1 MRGTQTLAE
10 QSVIHNTF
18 VIERSYPHQPER
30 VFAAFANAT
39 TKQRWFSAS
48 EQNEVERFDVEFR
61 VGGAE
66 HLQYR
71 FKEGTPIPG
80 AVLANDGTYLEIVPN
95 RCIVTASAMTLNGRR
110 ISASLLTIELLPTDN
125 GTDLICTH
133 QGAFFEGADGPEMRQ
148 AGWRTLLDRLAT
160 ELSS

>member
-1 MRGTQTLAE
+1 MTE

-18 VIERSYPHQPER
+18 VIERSYPHAPER
-30 VFAAFANAT
+30 VFAAFANPA

-48 EQNEVERFDVEFR
+48 EQNEVERFELDFR

-66 HLQYR
+66 RMQYR

-80 AVLANDGTYLEIVPN
+80 AVLASDGTYLEIVPN
-95 RCIVTASAMTLNGRR
+95 RCVVIASAMTLNGRR
-110 ISASLLTIELLPTDN
+110 ISASLLTIELLPTET

-148 AGWRTLLDRLAT
+148 AGWCGLLDRLAA
-160 ELSS
+160 ELSH

>member
-1 MRGTQTLAE
+1 MTE

-18 VIERSYPHQPER
+18 VIERSYPHPPER
-30 VFAAFANAT
+30 VFAAFANSA
-39 TKQRWFSAS
+39 TKQRWFTAS
-48 EQNEVERFDVEFR
+48 EQNEVERFELDFR

-66 HLQYR
+66 RMQYR
-71 FKEGTPIPG
+71 FKQGTPIPG

-95 RCIVTASAMTLNGRR
+95 RCIVTASAMTLNDRR
-110 ISASLLTIELLPTDN
+110 ISASLVTIELLPTDS

-148 AGWRTLLDRLAT
+148 AGWRTLLDRLAA
-160 ELSS
+160 ELSR